1 MKMYGNLSIRAGKKA
16 LEIIR
21 DEGFEPS
28 RVKVVAGASG
38 AAKFLVLT
46 GIDRA
51 FLAMVKD
58 RKQPLY
64 LIGTSIG
71 AFRMAAYCQK
81 DPIRAIDTLERD
93 YIAQHY
99 GAKATREDVSLQSRR
114 ILDSFIADEDVDDIL
129 SHPFMRLSFLANKC
143 KGPLRSD
150 NKLLQAGGLI
160 LASGANRI
168 HRRMLGLFFK
178 RALFHENRERP
189 PFAEMNDFPLD
200 VYSLAKSNFKN
211 ALMASAS
218 IPYVMRGIDDIQGIP
233 GMFRDGGILDYH
245 LDLPFLPKG
254 DDGIVFYP
262 HFYPYITPGWFDKN
276 LGRKPHPENM
286 ENVVLVSPSEKFV
299 KDLPFGKIPDRMDF
313 GTFAGDSK
321 GRMAYWRES
330 ADLNVALGEEFYE
343 AVQSNRIKEMVTLLD

>member
-1 MKMYGNLSIRAGKKA
+1 MFENLSIRAGKKA

-21 DEGFEPS
+21 DEGFKPS
-28 RVKVVAGASG
+28 RVRVVAGASG

-46 GIDRA
+46 GIDRV
-51 FLAMVKD
+51 FLTMVKD

-64 LIGTSIG
+64 LVGTSIG

-81 DPIRAIDTLERD
+81 DPAKAIDTLERD

-99 GAKATREDVSLQSRR
+99 GAKTTSEDISLQSRR
-114 ILDSFIADEDVDDIL
+114 ILDSYIADEDVDDIL

-143 KGPLRSD
+143 KGPLRSE
-150 NKLLQAGGLI
+150 NKLLQAGGLS

-178 RALFHENRERP
+178 RALFHTAGGRP
-189 PFAEMNDFPLD
+189 PFAEMNDLPLD
-200 VYSLAKSNFKN
+200 VYSLTNSNCKN

-218 IPYVMRGIDDIQGIP
+218 IPYVMRGVDDIQGVP
-233 GMFRDGGILDYH
+233 GMFRDGGVLDYH
-245 LDLPFLPKG
+245 LDIPFLPRG

-262 HFYPYITPGWFDKN
+262 HFYDYITPGWFDKN
-276 LGRKPHPENM
+276 LGRRPHPENM
-286 ENVVLVSPSEKFV
+286 KNVVLISPSQEFV
-299 KDLPFGKIPDRMDF
+299 RKLPFGKIPDRTDF
-313 GTFAGDSK
+313 ETLAGNDNE
-321 GRMAYWRES
+321 RIAYWRKS
-330 ADLNVALGEEFYE
+330 ADLNVALGEEFHE